1 MHDFLLAKQIVEKIL
16 EIAKERNLSDIKSVT
31 LEIGSIAL
39 AHNDIP
45 EHTEDVSIEN
55 LEFGIDNLVKDT
67 ILENSK
73 FDIKKVEGNSW
84 KIVEIGVK

>member
-1 MHDFLLAKQIVEKIL
+1 MHDFLLAKQIVDKIL
-16 EIAKERNLSDIKSVT
+16 EIAKGRNLSDIKSAT

-39 AHNDIP
+39 GHNDIP

-55 LEFGIDNLVKDT
+55 LKFGIENLVQNT

-84 KIVEIGVK
+84 KIVEIRVK